1 VLLFGTPAQVPGD
14 PERAASVDSRMG
26 AEELDDLRPPSLA
39 APGAVA
45 ERVLDS
51 SATALAGAHRRLLSN
66 AAYNAIVSVHTVR
79 IELLYWEGCPSY
91 PEAKAML
98 EDVLA
103 HRGIDSRVVMREVR
117 TDEEAEELRFP
128 GSPTI
133 RIDGRDVD
141 PDGAEGRPALTC
153 RIYYLPDG
161 RVSPVPTRE
170 QLEVAVS

>member
-1 VLLFGTPAQVPGD
+1 VQ
-14 PERAASVDSRMG
+14 
-26 AEELDDLRPPSLA
+26 
-39 APGAVA
+39 
-45 ERVLDS
+45 
-51 SATALAGAHRRLLSN
+51 
-66 AAYNAIVSVHTVR
+66 
-79 IELLYWEGCPSY
+79 IELLYWDGCPSY

-103 HRGIDSRVVMREVR
+103 RRGIDAPIRMREVT
-117 TDEEAEELRFP
+117 TDDEARALRFP

-141 PDGAEGRPALTC
+141 AAGADGRPALTC

-170 QLEVAVS
+170 QLEAAVS